1 MTKEHVNT
9 NHTFAIC
16 AYKESPYLEECITSL
31 MEQTVKSE
39 IFIATST
46 PNKYID
52 DIAAKYNL
60 KVYVNEG
67 ESGITQDW
75 NFAYSKVQTD
85 YVTIAHQDD
94 KYAPEYVENL
104 LAYTAKAK
112 KPLLF
117 FTDYAEIR
125 NGEIVTTNKILK
137 VKRIMLFIMRPKAMW
152 GSRFIRRR
160 VLSLGSPICCPS
172 ATYYRPNLMKQ
183 VFLNGF
189 RADEDWEAWERL
201 SKLKGDFIF
210 CIRYSH
216 ITEYMRTQRQL
227 RFLMIIRDLKK
238 ITLCIRSSGPNVLL
252 KCLLR
257 HTARVKNLII

>member
-201 SKLKGDFIF
+201 YSV
-210 CIRYSH
+210 IRYSH

>member
-52 DIAAKYNL
+52 NIAAKYNL

-125 NGEIVTTNKILK
+125 NGKIVTTNKILK

-172 ATYYRPNLMKQ
+172 ATYYRPNLRSRYSLMDSELMKTGKHGRDYQ
-183 VFLNGF
+183 SLRETLYSV
-189 RADEDWEAWERL
+189 
-201 SKLKGDFIF
+201 
-210 CIRYSH
+210 IRYSH

-238 ITLCIRSSGPNVLL
+238 ITLCTRSSGPNVLL

-257 HTARVKNLII
+257 HTARVKNLMI